1 MQWCTKID
9 KYQVW
14 QWGAIYIRLITFD
27 EYLMLDVHV
36 FHSICCVNLVL
47 FALLV
52 ETLRKSSLLLFL
64 NLRKL
69 LLWPGRL
76 RPLIKRD
83 FFSRPANFFCR
94 FSWSAPS
101 LHGFGKGMY
110 VPLIYLHVSTKICVN
125 LGKLFNKVLS
135 QAASFS
141 LCTLW
146 TNKGKG
152 RLQMLSLFVFLP
164 ESIWKLFDPRFS
176 FTQPIKARSREEM
189 QVTPPHRS

>member
-1 MQWCTKID
+1 MFMYSTLSVVWTLFCSYFVSWNSQKIIFTPFPESQ
-9 KYQVW
+9 KAAAPGKAQVCCDRSLNVTSFPG
-14 QWGAIYIRLITFD
+14 QPTFSADFPGVRLHYMGSEKACMF
-27 EYLMLDVHV
+27 
-36 FHSICCVNLVL
+36 
-47 FALLV
+47 
-52 ETLRKSSLLLFL
+52 
-64 NLRKL
+64 
-69 LLWPGRL
+69 
-76 RPLIKRD
+76 
-83 FFSRPANFFCR
+83 
-94 FSWSAPS
+94 
-101 LHGFGKGMY
+101 